1 MIPVL
6 PVLLTAWLVGSAALT
21 RFILLPFG
29 ARLSVTLAAQGQPFQ
44 AGLAD
49 NLMVALGVLLALAGP
64 LVLLRA
70 GDAFVHTGHWT
81 RAQAGQPG
89 RED

>member
-6 PVLLTAWLVGSAALT
+6 PFLLTAWLVGCAALT

-49 NLMVALGVLLALAGP
+49 NVMAALGVLLALAGT

-70 GDAFVHTGHWT
+70 GDTFVHTGQWT
-81 RAQAGQPG
+81 RAQAGQSG
-89 RED
+89 Q